1 VRRFYD
7 GFTIV
12 DLGFRGAMGRGRHC
26 AKSGGALVSLLN
38 MKPAPFEYHA
48 PRTIAETI
56 CLLAELENA
65 KILAGG
71 QSLVPMMNF
80 RYVAV
85 DHLIDIAKVD
95 GLSGI
100 DVSNGKMRVGAMT
113 RQHELEF
120 SQDVAK
126 YSPLLIEALRYVGH
140 RQTRNWGTIGGSLA
154 HADPAAEQ
162 PTVCAAYDAVVEIV
176 SKHGSRRLPFKEF
189 AVGFMTTAV
198 RPEELVVAIEFP
210 LWPPGH
216 GFSFQEFARRHGD
229 FAIAGAASLVEVGP
243 DRTVRRASVA
253 LCGVAD
259 TPIRVGDAEDMLVGK
274 ELNTTTA
281 RAAAQ
286 ATNSVEALSDVH
298 ASANYRRHLAKV
310 LTFRSLRAAAAR
322 CGLPF

>member
-1 VRRFYD
+1 
-7 GFTIV
+7 
-12 DLGFRGAMGRGRHC
+12 
-26 AKSGGALVSLLN
+26 

-48 PRTIAETI
+48 PRTIAEATG
-56 CLLAELENA
+56 LLAELKNA

-85 DHLIDIAKVD
+85 DHLIDIAKVE

-100 DVSNGKMRVGAMT
+100 AVADGKMRVGAMT
-113 RQHELEF
+113 RQRELEF
-120 SQDVAK
+120 SQDVAN
-126 YSPLLIEALRYVGH
+126 YSPLLTEALRYVGH

-162 PTVCAAYDAVVEIV
+162 PTVCAAYDAVVEIL
-176 SKHGSRRLPFKEF
+176 SKRGSRRVPFKEF
-189 AVGFMTTAV
+189 ALGFMTTAV
-198 RPEELVVAIEFP
+198 EPDELIVAIEFP

-229 FAIAGAASLVEVGP
+229 FAIAGVASLVEVGP

-253 LCGVAD
+253 LCGVASA
-259 TPIRVGDAEDMLVGK
+259 PIRVAEAEDMLVGH
-274 ELNTTTA
+274 ELSAITA
-281 RAAAQ
+281 RAAAR
-286 ATNSVEALSDVH
+286 ATKAVEALSDVH
-298 ASANYRRHLAKV
+298 ASANYRHHLAEV
-310 LTFRSLRAAAAR
+310 LAFRSIRAAAAH